1 MGKIGDLW
9 VRLGL
14 KKDEYTAGLKQADK
28 EAKSFGS
35 SVSAIGGKAKIAF
48 AAVATAVIGVINL
61 VKDLAK
67 QNQSLGDAWN
77 RMTAGMTAAW
87 DVFKT
92 SLAATDFSNLLSN
105 MREASRLARDLY
117 DALDA
122 MGEINTAYNIA
133 SSEQL
138 ERINELRVRLQDA
151 NLTEKERLAAGEEL
165 LEIYRKLEKEPTR
178 GLGNVKDKTLD
189 YYMQQMGISMEGYT
203 DEELAVRRK
212 KYIEFFKW
220 LGTAQGEAYNAEAQ
234 KVARQLLGADSKLG
248 QEFMR
253 KAANN
258 GVGEFAR
265 LAIAYNDKISD
276 KDRAAVESA
285 VVAYNNQ
292 VAKYGT
298 ETRRIQTL
306 MNSVRHQGAG
316 GGGSA
321 VPEIDAE
328 TDAYKAQLDVIRQE
342 SAELREIREAD
353 EALAAEG
360 DAMYE
365 AWRKA
370 ADLPPIQ
377 PFDNELLALFEK
389 GNQELGEFWGNLDK
403 TREKSEEVGRAI
415 TENLVSAIEDGLVG
429 SFDAL
434 SDVMAGV
441 TDGGM
446 EQVVKALLEPL
457 ADMAIKAGTLILM
470 SGTAVEALKESLVSF
485 FGGSAIVAG
494 AALIGVGV
502 AAKAGLAAIG
512 NKGSGATSVTSYGG
526 SSAYGAGTG
535 AGTLSAELTVNVRGV
550 VKGSDIILSGQ
561 NTLNEWNR

>member
-1 MGKIGDLW
+1 
-9 VRLGL
+9 
-14 KKDEYTAGLKQADK
+14 
-28 EAKSFGS
+28 
-35 SVSAIGGKAKIAF
+35 
-48 AAVATAVIGVINL
+48 
-61 VKDLAK
+61 
-67 QNQSLGDAWN
+67 
-77 RMTAGMTAAW
+77 
-87 DVFKT
+87 
-92 SLAATDFSNLLSN
+92 
-105 MREASRLARDLY
+105 
-117 DALDA
+117 
-122 MGEINTAYNIA
+122 
-133 SSEQL
+133 
-138 ERINELRVRLQDA
+138 
-151 NLTEKERLAAGEEL
+151 
-165 LEIYRKLEKEPTR
+165 
-178 GLGNVKDKTLD
+178 
-189 YYMQQMGISMEGYT
+189 MEGYT

-234 KVARQLLGADSKLG
+234 KVARQLLGADSNLG

-258 GVGEFAR
+258 GVAEFAR

-276 KDRAAVESA
+276 KDRSAVESA

-328 TDAYKAQLDVIRQE
+328 TEAYKAQLDVIRQE

-365 AWRKA
+365 AWRKT

-389 GNQELGEFWGNLDK
+389 GNQELEEFWGNLDK
-403 TREKSEEVGRAI
+403 TKEKSEEVGRAI

-434 SDVMAGV
+434 ADVMSGV
-441 TDGGM
+441 TEGGM
-446 EQVVKALLEPL
+446 DQVVKALLEPL
-457 ADMAIKAGTLILM
+457 ADMAIKAGTLIMM
-470 SGTAVEALKESLVSF
+470 SGTAIEALKESLVGF
-485 FGGSAIVAG
+485 FGGSSIIAG
-494 AALIGVGV
+494 AALVGVGI
-502 AAKAGLAAIG
+502 AAKAGLASIG

-526 SSAYGAGTG
+526 NSSMGAG
-535 AGTLSAELTVNVRGV
+535 AGTLSAELTVNVQGV